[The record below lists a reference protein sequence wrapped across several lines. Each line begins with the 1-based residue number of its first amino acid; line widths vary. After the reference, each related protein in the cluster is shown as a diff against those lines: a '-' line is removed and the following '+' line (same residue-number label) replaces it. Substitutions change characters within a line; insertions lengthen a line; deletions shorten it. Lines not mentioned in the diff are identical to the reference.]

1 MILLETHPQLTEL
14 RSLISSV
21 SGFPISASRLQDL
34 AIKRRFSVDVVNF
47 YKLFPGEQQFSSRG
61 DLEARTEM
69 LELLQ
74 TESQPPEDVV
84 HGAED

>member
-14 RSLISSV
+14 RSLINTVESY
-21 SGFPISASRLQDL
+21 PISAKYLRHL
-34 AIKRRFSVDVVNF
+34 AQKKRFSPDVVNF
-47 YKLFPGEQQFSSRG
+47 YKLFPDQQLFTSQS

-69 LELLQ
+69 LEFLQ
-74 TESQPPEDVV
+74 TENQPAEDTV